1 MIVSNRGA
9 KMIDIIINPKGIES
23 TYIECLNYC
32 FRDWGG
38 IDMYKWCFN
47 RQVGDLKADIMILK
61 KDGKIIAGSA
71 VAYRKV
77 LFANNSMINVG
88 IMTGSWTLPD
98 ARGQG
103 CFTKIIKES
112 VALASSKGAAL
123 LLAFV
128 TKNNASFR
136 RLVDAGSLLFPTHY
150 LFSGDN
156 TPIPESDLVVSPVL
170 DIRKGVETIFER
182 LIKYQVEF
190 AHFTYTPK
198 EWQSQFFDRSGEI
211 EFLCINNIGLA
222 VIEKKED
229 FDRVLFMSLGEG
241 ITFKKYIKALLKRA
255 LNNRRKLFLFTTSPL
270 WKDECVKSGFK
281 YSPGYLTALVA
292 NENELV
298 KAFPG
303 VSHLVKNIGNKFYET
318 SSRWYMG
325 LWDIQSGDRM

>member
-1 MIVSNRGA
+1 
-9 KMIDIIINPKGIES
+9 MIDIIINPKGIES
-23 TYIECLNYC
+23 TYIEYLNYC
-32 FRDWGG
+32 FRNWGG
-38 IDMYKWCFN
+38 TDMYKWCFN
-47 RQVGDLKADIMILK
+47 RQVGDLKADIMILR

-71 VAYRKV
+71 VTYRKV
-77 LFANNSMINVG
+77 LFANSSIINVG

-136 RLVDAGSLLFPTHY
+136 RLVDSGSSLFPTHY

-156 TPIPESDLVVSPVL
+156 TPIPESNLIVSPVL
-170 DIRKGVETIFER
+170 DIRKRVETIFER
-182 LIKYQVEF
+182 FTRYQIGF
-190 AHFTYTPK
+190 AHFIYTPK
-198 EWQSQFFDRSGEI
+198 EWQSQFFNRPGKI

-241 ITFKKYIKALLKRA
+241 ITFKKFIKALLKRA

-270 WKDECVKSGFK
+270 WNNECVKSGFNH
-281 YSPGYLTALVA
+281 SPGYLTALVA
-292 NENELV
+292 NENKLV
-298 KAFPG
+298 KAFPD
-303 VSHLVKNIGNKFYET
+303 VSCLVKNIGNKFYEIG
-318 SSRWYMG
+318 SRWYIG